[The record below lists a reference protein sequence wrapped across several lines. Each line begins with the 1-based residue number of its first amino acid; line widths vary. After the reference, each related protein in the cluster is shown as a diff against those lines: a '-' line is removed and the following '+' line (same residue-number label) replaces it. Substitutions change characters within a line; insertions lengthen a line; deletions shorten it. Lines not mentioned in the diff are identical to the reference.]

1 MISFCGTAH
10 AVWVSAFMASSGGGG
25 YCWAGGEDNPAAR
38 GGGEN
43 YCEEISDERAPSRN
57 SWKRPVPKR
66 PGSLQGPPSAHWVPE
81 SAVDGGTLQILM
93 AFGDAASDWS
103 PGSLWPTY
111 SRLSGYISGAC
122 CLGCPVCA
130 GCPVSCRS
138 FSYTGPGNLTEGTRT
153 IVSLAERWICL
164 AMSAIL
170 AVVICLRMVRV
181 PNGGQLRFT

>member
-1 MISFCGTAH
+1 MISFCGTAR

-66 PGSLQGPPSAHWVPE
+66 PGSLQRPPSAHWVPE

-103 PGSLWPTY
+103 PEAFGRPT
-111 SRLSGYISGAC
+111 RV
-122 CLGCPVCA
+122 CPDTFQERV
-130 GCPVSCRS
+130 VSAALYARDV
-138 FSYTGPGNLTEGTRT
+138 R
-153 IVSLAERWICL
+153 
-164 AMSAIL
+164 L
-170 AVVICLRMVRV
+170 AVDHSRIPGQEISRRVREQSSV
-181 PNGGQLRFT
+181 SPKGGYVWQ